1 MSLMKFARMC
11 ETLEEQIP
19 TATKHTISR
28 SLSSFNNKG
37 DVIKILALEYN
48 INNIAEPKAIKWL
61 AESFGVFEDEINTTK
76 RIWSDLGQGMYYFT
90 KKKNTENIQYSSH
103 ISITEFINLLELN
116 CASIQGNS
124 YPIISEAIQKM
135 NNLELKWFIRY
146 WLRVPRNGV
155 GVGVISS
162 ALNIHYKTK
171 VNKWRHL
178 NSFTHIT
185 NTLDMGKTLSNDI
198 TIGSPIKPMLAKTMN
213 TKNLSK
219 IDKYILDV
227 KYDGNRYIIHRQD
240 PSVLI
245 FNRSGKLIDGNRY
258 SEIVDIIKTL
268 DCNNSILDT
277 EIYPVDNNGNPVAHQ
292 KLATRVHSL
301 DIEKAKRVCPVKV
314 AIFDTLLFKGKQCIN
329 EPYELRLKLL
339 QDSISSEYLT
349 RTFSGDIESAYN
361 IAINDGFEG
370 IMIKDLSATYQLGKR
385 STALLKHKPARIN
398 LDLVV
403 TSAKYGE
410 GKRAGWFGSFGLSAR
425 NNEGDFIPVGY
436 VGTGFSEEELASL
449 TTRLKKIIDVYDAK
463 SLEFFFLPRIVLEV
477 MADAVTS
484 CALNNIGLRFP
495 RLVKIRDDKFAIDSN
510 TIEDLQD
517 LME

>member
-1 MSLMKFARMC
+1 
-11 ETLEEQIP
+11 
-19 TATKHTISR
+19 
-28 SLSSFNNKG
+28 
-37 DVIKILALEYN
+37 
-48 INNIAEPKAIKWL
+48 
-61 AESFGVFEDEINTTK
+61 
-76 RIWSDLGQGMYYFT
+76 MY
-90 KKKNTENIQYSSH
+90 Q
-103 ISITEFINLLELN
+103 
-116 CASIQGNS
+116 
-124 YPIISEAIQKM
+124 
-135 NNLELKWFIRY
+135 
-146 WLRVPRNGV
+146 
-155 GVGVISS
+155 
-162 ALNIHYKTK
+162 
-171 VNKWRHL
+171 
-178 NSFTHIT
+178 
-185 NTLDMGKTLSNDI
+185 
-198 TIGSPIKPMLAKTMN
+198 
-213 TKNLSK
+213 
-219 IDKYILDV
+219 
-227 KYDGNRYIIHRQD
+227 
-240 PSVLI
+240 
-245 FNRSGKLIDGNRY
+245 
-258 SEIVDIIKTL
+258 
-268 DCNNSILDT
+268 
-277 EIYPVDNNGNPVAHQ
+277 
-292 KLATRVHSL
+292 
-301 DIEKAKRVCPVKV
+301 
-314 AIFDTLLFKGKQCIN
+314 
-329 EPYELRLKLL
+329 
-339 QDSISSEYLT
+339 
-349 RTFSGDIESAYN
+349 RTYN